1 MNMSVALA
9 DGLMRLFI
17 MLPDIVIKLILHPL
31 TPLIAIVGI
40 VTLAGLGAVYNH
52 FFPPKKKERKEIKNE
67 TPDLEAIKILFPET
81 TVIKRNITKADI
93 MRSLK
98 TER

>member
-1 MNMSVALA
+1 MSVALA

-17 MLPDIVIKLILHPL
+17 MLPDIVTKLILHPL

-52 FFPPKKKERKEIKNE
+52 FFPPKKKEIKEIKTK

-81 TVIKRNITKADI
+81 IIQRNITKADI